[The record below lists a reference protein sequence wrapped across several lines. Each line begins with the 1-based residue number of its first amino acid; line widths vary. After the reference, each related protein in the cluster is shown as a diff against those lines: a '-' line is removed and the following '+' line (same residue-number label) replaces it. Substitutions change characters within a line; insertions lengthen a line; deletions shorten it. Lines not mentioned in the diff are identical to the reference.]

1 MRGSDIEIEE
11 VRHTPK
17 PDAVEDVAERA
28 TDNRAI
34 GDSLNRVGSAYQ
46 HDC

>member
-1 MRGSDIEIEE
+1 MCGSGMEIEE
-11 VRHTPK
+11 VRHTSK
-17 PDAVEDVAERA
+17 PDAIEDVAERA